1 MLDIQ
6 NYLDFFA
13 LHPYWA
19 LAIIFFVSMGE
30 ALLVIGLFIP
40 STAVLVG
47 AGALVGSGKLDFWP
61 VMIATLLG
69 CILGDQIS
77 YWAGRFFGERLRVMW
92 PLKNYP
98 HLLAKGEDFVRSH
111 GGKSI
116 AIGRFVPGV
125 KAVVPGI
132 AGMFG
137 MSQAY
142 FLAVNV
148 SSGLVW
154 TVMHLFPGIL
164 LGQALAVAGEL
175 SGRLLVVLLVLV
187 IILGVTGWLV
197 RVAAAMMTPYRKAL
211 QGRLAAMARRQG
223 SKPMRRLSKIMA
235 PENPNSTLFFMLLVL
250 AIFAIVALA
259 DLVLGLEIRH
269 AVGNIDRSLF
279 NLFNELRNAPGDEIF
294 VRVTMLGD
302 DIVIFITAGAIALW
316 LAAHKAW
323 RAAVATMVAV
333 ITAKIVLL
341 LTSTVFSTPV
351 INTVPDAFVF
361 PSPHALMAGTLFGT
375 MAALSARGLS
385 RWAQAL
391 VVSVAFML
399 VIAISF
405 SRIYLGVS
413 WLSDVLG
420 GILLAAILTTL
431 FSVYTATVHM
441 GRFRPI
447 ALLGVTFAAFILA
460 GAFHISADYNEDH
473 SVYVAQDKTTS
484 LSLATWTTTGW
495 ATLPQRRIDLAGRLS
510 EQFIG
515 QWIGTP
521 EELEKI
527 VTPMGFQTV
536 PKWKWTNYLPY
547 LDPHAPLSNLSPR
560 PTLHLGLRAKL
571 TAYQT
576 PPNAS
581 NYRLTLRAYQSTT
594 FATDGAGQRVY
605 LVSLTHEKLKPQLQL
620 MAIPSDVQAS
630 KDEAASFLA
639 AMVAQPGV
647 ETLDSKQG
655 SVLPIAIWRPKLP

>member
-1 MLDIQ
+1 
-6 NYLDFFA
+6 
-13 LHPYWA
+13 
-19 LAIIFFVSMGE
+19 MGE

-69 CILGDQIS
+69 CIMGDQVS
-77 YWAGRFFGERLRVMW
+77 YWAGRFYGDKLRLLW

-98 HLLAKGEDFVRSH
+98 HLLAKGEDFVRAH

-116 AIGRFVPGV
+116 ALGRFVPGV

-148 SSGLVW
+148 SSGVLW
-154 TVMHLFPGIL
+154 TAMHLFPGIL

-175 SGRLLVVLLVLV
+175 SGRLLIVLLVLF
-187 IILGVTGWLV
+187 ILLGVTGWLI
-197 RVAAAMMTPYRKAL
+197 RVTSGLLTPYRKAL
-211 QGRLAAMARRQG
+211 QGRLAAMARAQG
-223 SKPMRRLSKIMA
+223 SKPMRRLSKLIA
-235 PENPNSTLFFMLLVL
+235 PENPNATLFFMLLVVT
-250 AIFAIVALA
+250 IFAIVALA

-269 AVGNIDRSLF
+269 TVGNIDRSLF

-302 DIVIFITAGAIALW
+302 DIVIFITAAAIALW

-323 RAAVATMVAV
+323 RAAAATLVAV
-333 ITAKIVLL
+333 IAAKIVLL

-351 INTVPDAFVF
+351 VNSVPDAFVF
-361 PSPHALMAGTLFGT
+361 PSPHALMAGTLFGV

-391 VVSVAFML
+391 VVSVTFML

-405 SRIYLGVS
+405 SRVYLGVS

-420 GILLAAILTTL
+420 GILVAAILTTL
-431 FSVYTATVHM
+431 FSVYTATVHI

-460 GAFHISADYNEDH
+460 GAFHISTDYSEDQA
-473 SVYVAQDKTTS
+473 VYVAQVKTNS
-484 LSLATWTTTGW
+484 QPIATWTTTGW
-495 ATLPQRRIDLAGRLS
+495 STLPQRRIDLAGRLS

-521 EELEKI
+521 EQLEQ
-527 VTPMGFQTV
+527 VVSPMGFLSV

-560 PTLHLGLRAKL
+560 PTLHLGLRAKF
-571 TAYQT
+571 TAYQM
-576 PPNAS
+576 PPDAN

-594 FATDGAGQRVY
+594 VVADGMGARVY
-605 LVSLTHEKLKPQLQL
+605 LISLTHEKLKPQLQL

-630 KDEAASFLA
+630 KDEAAGFLA
-639 AMVAQPGV
+639 AMSAQPGV
-647 ETLDSKQG
+647 ETLDTKQG
-655 SVLPIAIWRPKLP
+655 SVLPIAIWRPRTP

>member
-13 LHPYWA
+13 LHPFWA
-19 LAIIFFVSMGE
+19 LAIIFLVSMGE

-69 CILGDQIS
+69 CIMGDQIS
-77 YWAGRFFGERLRVMW
+77 YWAGRFYGDKLRLLW

-116 AIGRFVPGV
+116 ALGRFVPGV

-148 SSGLVW
+148 SSGILW
-154 TVMHLFPGIL
+154 TAMHLFPGII

-175 SGRLLVVLLVLV
+175 SGRLLIVLLVLF
-187 IILGVTGWLV
+187 ILLGVAGWLM
-197 RVAAAMMTPYRKAL
+197 RVASGLITPYRKAL
-211 QGRLAAMARRQG
+211 QGRLAAMARAQG
-223 SKPMRRLSKIMA
+223 SKPMRRFSKLIA
-235 PENPNSTLFFMLLVL
+235 PENPNATLFFMLLVV

-279 NLFNELRNAPGDEIF
+279 NLFHELRNAPGDEIF

-302 DIVIFITAGAIALW
+302 DIVIFITAAVIAVW

-323 RAAVATMVAV
+323 RAAAATLIAV
-333 ITAKIVLL
+333 TVAKIVLL

-351 INTVPDAFVF
+351 ANSVPDAFVF
-361 PSPHALMAGTLFGT
+361 PSPHALMAGTLFGI

-405 SRIYLGVS
+405 SRVYLGVS

-420 GILLAAILTTL
+420 GVLIAAILTTL

-460 GAFHISADYNEDH
+460 GAFHISTDYSEDQA
-473 SVYVAQDKTTS
+473 VYVAQDKTNS
-484 LSLATWTTTGW
+484 LPVATWTTTGW
-495 ATLPQRRIDLAGRLS
+495 STLPQRRIDLAGRLS

-521 EELEKI
+521 EDLEKA
-527 VTPMGFQTV
+527 VTPMGFVPV

-571 TAYQT
+571 TAYQI
-576 PPNAS
+576 PPGATD
-581 NYRLTLRAYQSTT
+581 YRLTLRAYQSTT
-594 FATDGAGQRVY
+594 VVADGMGARVY

-630 KDEAASFLA
+630 KEEAANFLA
-639 AMVAQPGV
+639 AMSAQPTV
-647 ETLDSKQG
+647 ETMDTKQG
-655 SVLPIAIWRPKLP
+655 SVLPLAIWRPKTP

>member
-19 LAIIFFVSMGE
+19 LTIIFLVSLGE
-30 ALLVIGLFIP
+30 ALLVIGLFVP

-47 AGALVGSGKLDFWP
+47 AGALVGSGKLGFWP
-61 VMIATLLG
+61 VMVATLVG

-77 YWAGRFFGERLRVMW
+77 YWAGRFFGDKLKLLW

-98 HLLAKGEDFVRSH
+98 HLVAKGEDFVRSH

-116 AIGRFVPGV
+116 ALGRFVPGV

-137 MSQAY
+137 MSEAY

-148 SSGLVW
+148 SSGIVW

-175 SGRLLVVLLVLV
+175 SGRLLIVLLVLV
-187 IILGVTGWLV
+187 VLLAVAGWLV
-197 RVAAAMMTPYRKAL
+197 RVVAALMMPYRKAL
-211 QGRLAAMARRQG
+211 QGRLAAMARAQG
-223 SKPMRRLSKIMA
+223 SRPMRRLSKLIA
-235 PENPNSTLFFMLLVL
+235 PENPNSTLFFMLLVMAL
-250 AIFAIVALA
+250 FAIVALA

-302 DIVIFITAGAIALW
+302 DIVIFITAVAIALW

-323 RAAVATMVAV
+323 RAAAATLAAVAV
-333 ITAKIVLL
+333 AKIVLL

-361 PSPHALMAGTLFGT
+361 PSPHALMTGTLFGT
-375 MAALSARGLS
+375 VAALSARGLG
-385 RWAQAL
+385 RWTQAI
-391 VVSVAFML
+391 VVSVTFML

-420 GILLAAILTTL
+420 GILLAAIITTV

-441 GRFRPI
+441 GRFRPV

-460 GAFHISADYNEDH
+460 GSFHISTDYNEDH
-473 SVYVAQDKTTS
+473 SVYVAQDKTNS
-484 LSLATWTTTGW
+484 LPLASWTTTGW
-495 ATLPQRRIDLAGRLS
+495 TTLPQRRIDLAGRLS

-527 VTPMGFQTV
+527 VTTMGFQTV

-547 LDPHAPLSNLSPR
+547 LDPHAPLSSLSPR

-576 PPNAS
+576 PPDAT
-581 NYRLTLRAYQSTT
+581 NYRMTLRAYQSTAI
-594 FATDGAGQRVY
+594 ATNGAGQRVY
-605 LVSLTHEKLKPQLQL
+605 LISLTHERLRPQLQL
-620 MAIPSDVQAS
+620 IAIPSDVQAS
-630 KDEAASFLA
+630 KDEAADFLK
-639 AMVAQPGV
+639 AMSAQPGV
-647 ETLDSKQG
+647 ETLDSKEG

>member
-1 MLDIQ
+1 MFDIQ

-13 LHPYWA
+13 LHPFWA
-19 LAIIFFVSMGE
+19 LAIIFLVSMGE

-47 AGALVGSGKLDFWP
+47 AGALVGSGKLGFWP
-61 VMIATLLG
+61 VFGATLAG
-69 CILGDQIS
+69 CIIGDQIS
-77 YWAGRFFGERLRVMW
+77 FWAGRFFGDRLRTMW

-98 HLLAKGEDFVRSH
+98 HLVAKGEDFVRSH

-116 AIGRFVPGV
+116 ALGRFVPGV

-137 MSQAY
+137 MSEAF

-148 SSGLVW
+148 SSGIFW
-154 TVMHLFPGIL
+154 TAMHLFPGIV

-175 SGRLLVVLLVLV
+175 SGRLLIVLLVLLV
-187 IILGVTGWLV
+187 ILAVAGWLI
-197 RVAAAMMTPYRKAL
+197 RLAAALVTPYRKAV
-211 QGRLAAMARRQG
+211 QGRLSAMAKRHG
-223 SKPMRRLSKIMA
+223 SKPMRRLSKLIA

-250 AIFAIVALA
+250 ALFALGVLA

-269 AVGNIDRSLF
+269 AVGNIDRSIF
-279 NLFNELRNAPGDEIF
+279 NLFSELRSAPGDEIF

-302 DIVIFITAGAIALW
+302 DIVIYLTALAIAGW
-316 LAAHKAW
+316 LAAQKAW
-323 RAAVATMVAV
+323 RAAAATLGAV
-333 ITAKIVLL
+333 LAAKLILI
-341 LTSTVFSTPV
+341 LTSTVFSTPLV
-351 INTVPDAFVF
+351 NAVPEAFVF
-361 PSPHALMAGTLFGT
+361 PSPHALMTGTLFGA

-391 VVSVAFML
+391 VVAIGFML

-413 WLSDVLG
+413 WLSDVMG
-420 GILLAAILTTL
+420 GILVAAILTTL

-447 ALLGVTFAAFILA
+447 GLLGVTFASFLLA
-460 GAFHISADYNEDH
+460 GAFHISTDYNEDH
-473 SVYVAQDKTTS
+473 SVYVAQSKTDS
-484 LSLATWTTTGW
+484 LPIDTWTTVGW
-495 ATLPQRRIDLAGRLS
+495 TKLPQRRIDLAGRLS

-521 EELEKI
+521 EELEK
-527 VTPMGFQTV
+527 VVAGLGFETV
-536 PKWKWTNYLPY
+536 PKWRWVNYVPY

-571 TAYQT
+571 TAIQV
-576 PPNAS
+576 PADAK
-581 NYRLTLRAYQSTT
+581 NYRMTLRAYQSTVV
-594 FATDGAGQRVY
+594 AGGENGQRVY
-605 LVSLTHEKLKPQLQL
+605 LVSLTHEKLRPQLQL
-620 MAIPSDVQAS
+620 IALPSDVQAS
-630 KDEAASFLA
+630 KEEAASFLA
-639 AMVAQPGV
+639 AMAAQPGV
-647 ETLDSKQG
+647 ETLDTKQG
-655 SVLPIAIWRPKLP
+655 SVLPLALWRPKAP

>member
-13 LHPYWA
+13 LHPFWA
-19 LAIIFFVSMGE
+19 LAIIFLVSMGE

-61 VMIATLLG
+61 VMIAALLG
-69 CILGDQIS
+69 CIMGDQVS
-77 YWAGRFFGERLRVMW
+77 YWAGRFYGDKLRQLW
-92 PLKNYP
+92 PLKNYS

-116 AIGRFVPGV
+116 ALGRFVPGV

-137 MSQAY
+137 MSQGY

-148 SSGLVW
+148 SSGVLW
-154 TVMHLFPGIL
+154 TAMHLFPGIL

-175 SGRLLVVLLVLV
+175 SGRLLVVLLVLF
-187 IILGVTGWLV
+187 ILLGVTGWLI
-197 RVAAAMMTPYRKAL
+197 RVASGLVTPYRKAL
-211 QGRLAAMARRQG
+211 QGRLAAIARAQG
-223 SKPMRRLSKIMA
+223 SKPMRRLSKLIA
-235 PENPNSTLFFMLLVL
+235 PENPNATLFFMLLVVT
-250 AIFAIVALA
+250 IFAIVALA

-269 AVGNIDRSLF
+269 TVGNIDRSLF

-302 DIVIFITAGAIALW
+302 DIVIFITAAAIAIW

-323 RAAVATMVAV
+323 RAAVATLVAV
-333 ITAKIVLL
+333 IAAKMVLL

-351 INTVPDAFVF
+351 VNSVPDAFVF
-361 PSPHALMAGTLFGT
+361 PSPHALMAGTLFGIT
-375 MAALSARGLS
+375 AALSARGLT

-391 VVSVAFML
+391 VVSVTFML

-405 SRIYLGVS
+405 SRVYLGVS

-420 GILLAAILTTL
+420 GILVAAILTTL

-447 ALLGVTFAAFILA
+447 ALLGVAFAAFILA
-460 GAFHISADYNEDH
+460 GAFHISTDYREDQA
-473 SVYVAQDKTTS
+473 VYVAQEKTNS
-484 LSLATWTTTGW
+484 LPLATWTTTGW
-495 ATLPQRRIDLAGRLS
+495 STLPQRRIDLAGRLS

-521 EELEKI
+521 EQLEK
-527 VTPMGFQTV
+527 VVSPMGFLSV

-547 LDPHAPLSNLSPR
+547 LDPRAPLSNLSPR

-576 PPNAS
+576 PPEAT
-581 NYRLTLRAYQSTT
+581 NYRLTLRAYQSTAIASD
-594 FATDGAGQRVY
+594 ATGQRVY

-630 KDEAASFLA
+630 KDEAGGFLA
-639 AMVAQPGV
+639 AMSAQPDV
-647 ETLDSKQG
+647 ETLDTKQG
-655 SVLPIAIWRPKLP
+655 SVLPIAIWRPKAP